1 MNPKR
6 GDPRKQREAVNA
18 ASVLVLAISRGEVQ
32 QVEMSFSKL
41 KDLDEVGNFTAL
53 LNFVG
58 KYFGPGS
65 GTIDESMISELRGVL
80 EGNPLQSLLGPQP

>member
-1 MNPKR
+1 MNSKS

-18 ASVLVLAISRGEVQ
+18 ASMLVLAISKREVQ
-32 QVEMSFSKL
+32 QVEMSFAKL

-53 LNFVG
+53 LTFVT

-65 GTIDESMISELRGVL
+65 SAIDDSMIAELRMVL
-80 EGNPLQSLLGPQP
+80 VGNPLQSLLGPQP